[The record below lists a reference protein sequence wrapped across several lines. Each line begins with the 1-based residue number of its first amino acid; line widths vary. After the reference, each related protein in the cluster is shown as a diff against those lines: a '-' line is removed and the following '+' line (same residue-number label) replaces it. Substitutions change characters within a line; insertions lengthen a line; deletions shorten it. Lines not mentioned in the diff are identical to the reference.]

1 MNSSYQSLYH
11 ELVNLDITSHGDNIE
26 ETSDDLSQLI
36 RYLVKCVSISIHLYL
51 FSPET
56 NLFKRIG
63 NTLIEKLSLSNA
75 SNPVITKTDPTTIA
89 LLSPWSCIE
98 SELELLQSFSPI
110 LKPKYKEHMSS
121 FLDGPQQLRG
131 IICQS
136 IGFHALQE
144 TSTKLLLND
153 LKKWHYNFIPSLY
166 ILTLARSTSTVNT
179 FFTPH
184 LLETRAVASI

>member
-75 SNPVITKTDPTTIA
+75 SNPVISKTDPTTIA